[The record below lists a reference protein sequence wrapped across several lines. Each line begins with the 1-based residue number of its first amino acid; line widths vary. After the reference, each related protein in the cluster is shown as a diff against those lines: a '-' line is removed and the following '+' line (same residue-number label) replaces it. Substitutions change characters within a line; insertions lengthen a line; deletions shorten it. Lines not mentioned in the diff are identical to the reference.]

1 MRSGGDD
8 GDPDRHVGNYSF
20 ISHPPAQT
28 AAPRSGCQ
36 ASPADGSD
44 CLLVALIERKRVES
58 RCRDLFFGVRESEFF
73 CEFRK
78 TGHRTFNPEDA
89 KNKEITIQKNKM
101 SLHRPDK

>member
-28 AAPRSGCQ
+28 AARRSGCQ

-44 CLLVALIERKRVES
+44 CLLVAFIERKELKV
-58 RCRDLFFGVRESEFF
+58 DAGIYFGVRESDFLVNLRLG
-73 CEFRK
+73 C
-78 TGHRTFNPEDA
+78 
-89 KNKEITIQKNKM
+89 
-101 SLHRPDK
+101 SLR